1 MVSTTQDSTV
11 TADSRFSL
19 SDLLSNR
26 YLFVLPTLIF
36 FIGYQAYPIIR
47 VLWISFTD
55 YRYLSTEPVNWI
67 WFQNYSEAIRDPLM
81 VQGLIR
87 AVRFTA
93 VFLPGVILIP
103 LFLAILVDRV
113 KQPRLAEFYRVV
125 LLIPATIPS
134 ALIFVLWKWM
144 FDFQIGPINS
154 LLVGGLGIFT
164 PQTAPQWL
172 GGTPLTVIAVVIMEI
187 WWGLGFH
194 TMFFLAGLAA
204 IPKDLYEAAKVD
216 GAGEWDLFINITLPH
231 LRPIMIVL
239 IILRFG
245 TAMAVIDEFLIL
257 GGFNRA
263 SSTYT
268 WTVYM
273 YDLSFKIG
281 QWAQGRAAAIG
292 WIGAVIMMI
301 VVVGMLYLFQ
311 SDSATEEA

>member
-1 MVSTTQDSTV
+1 MRKALALVVLTTALVGSIGRSWAVEPLVSVDWV
-11 TADSRFSL
+11 KA
-19 SDLLSNR
+19 NIGKPG
-26 YLFVLPTLIF
+26 VF
-36 FIGYQAYPIIR
+36 FLDVRGEGRIGY
-47 VLWISFTD
+47 
-55 YRYLSTEPVNWI
+55 
-67 WFQNYSEAIRDPLM
+67 M
-81 VQGLIR
+81 R
-87 AVRFTA
+87 AHIPGA
-93 VFLPGVILIP
+93 VFSDYGR
-103 LFLAILVDRV
+103 DDWRV
-113 KQPRLAEFYRVV
+113 KDKNGTVGMLPPPEAVE
-125 LLIPATIPS
+125 
-134 ALIFVLWKWM
+134 K
-144 FDFQIGPINS
+144 
-154 LLVGGLGIFT
+154 LVGGLGIFT